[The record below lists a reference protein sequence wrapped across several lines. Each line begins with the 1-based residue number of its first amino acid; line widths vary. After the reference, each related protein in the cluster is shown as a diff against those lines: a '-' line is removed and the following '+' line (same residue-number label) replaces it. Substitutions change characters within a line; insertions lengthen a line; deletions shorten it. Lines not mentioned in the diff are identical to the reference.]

1 MIPAFTNVVLRSP
14 ATWLPLV
21 YRVALFGVVG
31 WLSVKALGAVWH
43 FTIDDSGISYA
54 YAKHL
59 AEGLGPVAAPGAPWV
74 EGYSNAL
81 WVFLM
86 IPLQWLGLSL
96 PGATKWLAVA
106 LFASMLGCGVWLL
119 VKDYGLR
126 LGTAALGA
134 FWLLLLGVSLETVIW
149 VVSGLE
155 NALLGALLIGLL
167 ARDRAE
173 RDDPSRLPLS
183 GLIACG
189 VCLTRPEG
197 VMYAAPI
204 VALRM
209 LDGLRDARRRREA
222 LRVVLAFV
230 VPLVVYHAVHFS
242 VFHEWVPNTYY
253 AKPQRSSS
261 RGFSYLTKGLRETG
275 LLYLVP
281 LAVVGCFRAVREKLG
296 LAWYCTAGVVFILY
310 SGGDWMPHSRF
321 LSFFTA
327 PLVLLSAHGLYNLGT
342 ALLVL
347 SKRFGGAYEK
357 WVLEGVALGG
367 LVLGLFFWQG
377 YHAPKV
383 AKAAKSK
390 FCHFCQRTKDAQKLK
405 KTSRDAD
412 LGRVS
417 VLTHDF
423 GGPSWVSDETFYP
436 IDFLGLCDGSIA
448 RIRRGQDRFWVN
460 SLVTPY
466 VFHEQPRPPSWI
478 YLPVNFWRRLKEL
491 PEFKTEYYSLSS
503 RLLPHAPSG
512 SYVALHKGHLVDFF
526 PPVHPS
532 VKPQRLSKTLGL
544 VGVGWFA
551 ENAKQTATDGTAP
564 AARFE
569 EGAQVRVVVSALPLA
584 GNRGD
589 ETVWVEVKGAG
600 KPVRSSALGIPKE
613 LRGVGRQLSAAEP
626 LRYDFIVTL
635 PAPANRGPAYQ
646 LSVGSKKPTSRT
658 SKATRI
664 AEWNV
669 GDVLS
674 PVTRTSPRLPSG
686 LPAPTAAELRDLHAA
701 VAARVEQSYFPSGG
715 AVTPADVELASR
727 LRTVGDSLRASEPQQ
742 AYLAYVWATQVN
754 AREWEKLT
762 EKVLALRSHIDDAS
776 YAWEFA
782 LLRDYYATLFPRPS
796 SKTDE
801 NAEPKTTEANVDGAD
816 ARLDDTVTT
825 GRSPTEQ
832 AAARLIEFYER
843 SGRVGQQ
850 TYFEGLGFGKRN
862 AAELW
867 PQQFAFEETELGW
880 SGDLEVFGVEVPT
893 ETQRMGRRGLVGT
906 AWLSSGRNGASAK
919 GSVVS
924 PAWTLSGSRLSF
936 LFAGG
941 NKSEVG
947 VELLVDGEAVAKTSN
962 QSEVVLQP
970 VWWDI
975 SAFAGK
981 TAQLRVYDKSTRR
994 AAYLDQVLEWK

>member
-1 MIPAFTNVVLRSP
+1 VIPAFTNVVLRSP
-14 ATWLPLV
+14 ASWLSLV
-21 YRVALFGVVG
+21 YRVALLGVVG
-31 WLSVKALGAVWH
+31 WLSIKALSAVWH

-86 IPLQWLGLSL
+86 VPLQWLGLSL

-106 LFASMLGCGVWLL
+106 LFASMLGSGVWLL

-134 FWLLLLGVSLETVIW
+134 FWLLVLGVGLETVVW

-173 RDDPSRLPLS
+173 REDATRLPLS

-197 VMYAAPI
+197 AMYAGPI
-204 VALRM
+204 VALRVF
-209 LDGLRDARRRREA
+209 DALRDARLRPTA

-230 VPLVVYHAVHFS
+230 VPLVVYHAVHYS

-261 RGFSYLTKGLRETG
+261 RGWSYLTKGLKETG

-281 LAVVGCFRAVREKLG
+281 LAVAGCFRSVREKLG
-296 LAWYCTAGVVFILY
+296 LAWYCTAGVVFVLY
-310 SGGDWMPHSRF
+310 SGGDWMPHHRF
-321 LSFFTA
+321 VSFFAA
-327 PLVLLSAHGLYNLGT
+327 PLVLSSVHGLYNLG
-342 ALLVL
+342 ALLLFVG
-347 SKRFGGAYEK
+347 KRFGGKQFEGQRFGGYEK
-357 WVLEGVALGG
+357 WVFEGVALAG
-367 LVLGLFFWQG
+367 LATALVFWQG

-383 AKAAKSK
+383 ASAAKSK
-390 FCHFCQRTKDAQKLK
+390 YCHFCQRTKDAQKLQ
-405 KTSRDAD
+405 KTSRDAN
-412 LGRVS
+412 LGPVS

-423 GGPSWVSDETFYP
+423 GGPSWVSDESFYP
-436 IDFLGLCDGSIA
+436 IDFLGLCDASIA
-448 RIRRGQDRFWVN
+448 RIRRSQEQFWPN

-491 PEFKTEYYSLSS
+491 PEYNAEYYSLSS

-532 VKPQRLSKTLGL
+532 VKAQRLSKTLGL
-544 VGVGWFA
+544 VGAGWFTA
-551 ENAKQTATDGTAP
+551 DDEQTASDDAVSET
-564 AARFE
+564 RIE
-569 EGAQVRVVVSALPLA
+569 EGARVRVVVSVLPLT
-584 GNRGD
+584 GSRGD
-589 ETVWVEVKGAG
+589 EKLWVEVKGAG
-600 KPVRSSALGIPKE
+600 KPVRTPALGIPKE
-613 LRGVGRQLSAAEP
+613 LRGVARQLSAEEP
-626 LRYDFIVTL
+626 LRFDFDVTL
-635 PAPANRGPAYQ
+635 PAPAANGASYQ
-646 LSVGSKKPTSRT
+646 LSVGSQRATGKA
-658 SKATRI
+658 SKGTRI
-664 AEWNV
+664 GEWNV

-674 PVTRTSPRLPSG
+674 VGSRTTPRLPSG
-686 LPAPTAAELRDLHAA
+686 LPVATAEELKELQPQ
-701 VAARVEQSYFPSGG
+701 VAAKVERGYVTSG
-715 AVTPADVELASR
+715 AVVTPADVALAAR
-727 LRTVGDSLRASEPQQ
+727 LRSVGDALRVSEPRQ

-754 AREWEKLT
+754 PREWEKLT
-762 EKVLALRSHIDDAS
+762 ETLIALRSHIDDAS

-782 LLRDYYATLFPRPS
+782 LLREYYATLFAPPPT
-796 SKTDE
+796 KTDE
-801 NAEPKTTEANVDGAD
+801 ADDEPE
-816 ARLDDTVTT
+816 
-825 GRSPTEQ
+825 RSPTEL

-843 SGRVGQQ
+843 SGRGAQQ
-850 TYFEGLGFGKRN
+850 RYFEGLGFGSRSS
-862 AAELW
+862 AGLW
-867 PQQFAFEETELGW
+867 PKQFAFEETEFGW
-880 SGDLEVFGVEVPT
+880 SGDLEVFGVEMPN
-893 ETQRMGRRGLVGT
+893 EKQRLSRRGLVG
-906 AWLSSGRNGASAK
+906 AGWLSSGRTGASAK

-941 NKSEVG
+941 NKSDVG
-947 VELLVDGEAVAKTSN
+947 VELVVDGQVVAQTSN
-962 QSEVVLQP
+962 HSDVVLQP

-975 SAFAGK
+975 SSFSGK
-981 TAQLRVYDKSTRR
+981 PAQLRVYDKSTRR
-994 AAYLDQVLEWK
+994 AAYLDEVLEWN